1 METKP
6 ETLNF
11 NSIDL
16 KIYEFN
22 GIIRKLETVKY
33 IDYRKF

>member
-1 METKP
+1 MEIKP
-6 ETLNF
+6 KTLNSS
-11 NSIDL
+11 SINL

-22 GIIRKLETVKY
+22 GIIRKSETVKY